1 MHTETSHIL
10 TSIGVAL
17 VIIRVV
23 YKQWIT
29 QIGLGADDW
38 TIIFVAVS
46 CIPSTVLNAKLEDYG
61 IGRDIWTVTPDQITH
76 FGLVFWVMTLIYFT
90 DMTLLKLSILFFFL
104 RIFPDRNFRRVVW
117 VTVALVCA
125 YGVAFVVTAAFQ
137 CWPFSYNWTQW
148 NDRGGGGKCIDY
160 AALAWAN
167 AAASIVLDLWIL
179 YLPFSQILAL
189 KLHWKKK
196 LGIAA
201 SKSVE
206 LVRETCLFSFPRRLM
221 SAWEIVFTVGTF
233 VTVISVIRLAS
244 LIEFRSSENV
254 TRDYTGITTWSTV
267 ELGTGVLCAC
277 MPTSQSL
284 FSQ

>member
-1 MHTETSHIL
+1 
-10 TSIGVAL
+10 
-17 VIIRVV
+17 
-23 YKQWIT
+23 
-29 QIGLGADDW
+29 
-38 TIIFVAVS
+38 
-46 CIPSTVLNAKLEDYG
+46 
-61 IGRDIWTVTPDQITH
+61 
-76 FGLVFWVMTLIYFT
+76 
-90 DMTLLKLSILFFFL
+90 MTLLKLSILFFFL

-201 SKSVE
+201 
-206 LVRETCLFSFPRRLM
+206 M
-221 SAWEIVFTVGTF
+221 FTVGTF

-277 MPTSQSL
+277 MPTMRLIFVRIWPNVFGSTISNSSGKQYNNYGRSTGLGSNTNKIASRSDVPFSTSARHGGLPSAPGGKHVSPQSMERIDSDDERIQL
-284 FSQ
+284 RSVSEVASIKRGLEISTPMSTFLT